1 MKYNK
6 ISASEFLMSASK
18 SVSVLGSKMKWS
30 CVYTEEF
37 MDSYTY
43 SNEFQ
48 SETHRKAFEDAVHT
62 YIVIL
67 AVIREEGHEVGT
79 EAWKKECEAAA
90 KTLEALYDDPRRAIQ
105 FDYNF
110 NHPFVD
116 ELDRDLNPWVW
127 NESLP
132 IPNYI
137 SPDVLEYAIHQYAGE
152 GSITLDQFLAMLYEN
167 VTFASDKHREAME
180 YLAGIW
186 VKELADDMA
195 DYDNTDDWLENVASL
210 AHTLTALLKNA
221 GAAIFEAYDVDCDER
236 FACYAAA

>member
-43 SNEFQ
+43 SDEFQ
-48 SETHRKAFEDAVHT
+48 SEAHRKAFEDAVHT

-152 GSITLDQFLAMLYEN
+152 GSITLDQALAMLYEN

-180 YLAGIW
+180 YLATVW
-186 VKELADDMA
+186 FFENDEA
-195 DYDNTDDWLENVASL
+195 TDDGLFSMSDN
-210 AHTLTALLKNA
+210 AHTLTGLLKNA
-221 GAAIFEAYDVDCDER
+221 GAAIFEAYDIDCDER